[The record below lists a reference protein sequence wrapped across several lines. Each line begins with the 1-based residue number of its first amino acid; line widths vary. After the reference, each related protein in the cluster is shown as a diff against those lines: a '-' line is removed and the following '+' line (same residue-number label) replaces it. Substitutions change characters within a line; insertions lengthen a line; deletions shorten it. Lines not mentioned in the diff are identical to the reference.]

1 LLTIPAPPVQERERQ
16 LILDAMHGS
25 LLLNLSA
32 LGSLV
37 PVSVLSLRRA
47 GTRDGLF
54 WMLLA
59 VAIAGPAVAA
69 IDQMAQGWLSGLSAT
84 LWLSIVASMAMFLA
98 VSAVTRDGW
107 RLAPLLLPYLF
118 LLGIGAAA
126 AEYAAH
132 PAGSLLLGSWTEVHI
147 LVSVAT
153 YGLLTLAAIAG
164 LAVFLQERAL
174 KRRRPSGLTALLPSV
189 ADAETLQ
196 IQLLGASGVVLGLG
210 LLTGAATQ
218 YVENGDFLEFN
229 HKTIFA
235 LSAFVVIALL
245 LAVHHRTGVRGRQAA
260 RFVLLAYLL
269 VTLAYPGVKFVRDV
283 ILG

>member
-1 LLTIPAPPVQERERQ
+1 
-16 LILDAMHGS
+16 MHGS

-32 LGSLV
+32 LSSLL
-37 PVSVLSLRRA
+37 PVCVLSQRRA
-47 GTRDGLF
+47 SARDRLF
-54 WMLLA
+54 WTLLA

-69 IDQMAQGWLSGLSAT
+69 IDQLARGWLGGLSAA

-98 VSAVTRDGW
+98 VSMVTRDGW
-107 RLAPLLLPYLF
+107 RLAPLLLPYLL
-118 LLGIGAAA
+118 LLGIAAA
-126 AEYAAH
+126 AADYAAH
-132 PAGSLLLGSWTEVHI
+132 PAGSVLLGSWTEVHV

-174 KRRRPSGLTALLPSV
+174 KRRRPTGLTALLPSV
-189 ADAETLQ
+189 ADAERLQ
-196 IQLLGASGVVLGLG
+196 IQLLGASRIVLGLG

-218 YVENGDFLEFN
+218 YVENGDLMEFN
-229 HKTIFA
+229 HKTVLAIT
-235 LSAFVVIALL
+235 AFVVIVLL

-269 VTLAYPGVKFVRDV
+269 LTLAYPGVKFVTDV
-283 ILG
+283 ILA

>member
-1 LLTIPAPPVQERERQ
+1 
-16 LILDAMHGS
+16 MNGS

-32 LGSLV
+32 LSSLV
-37 PVSVLSLRRA
+37 PASLLSLRRA
-47 GTRDGLF
+47 TTRDRLF
-54 WMLLA
+54 WTLLA
-59 VAIAGPAVAA
+59 VAMAGPAVAA
-69 IDQMAQGWLSGLSAT
+69 IDQLARGWLGGLSAA
-84 LWLSIVASMAMFLA
+84 LWLSIVASLAMFLA
-98 VSAVTRDGW
+98 VCVVTRDGW

-126 AEYAAH
+126 AEYAAR
-132 PAGSLLLGSWTEVHI
+132 PAGSVFLGSWTEVHVLI
-147 LVSVAT
+147 SVVT

-164 LAVFLQERAL
+164 LAVFLQEHAL

-196 IQLLGASGVVLGLG
+196 IQLLGASGIVLGLG
-210 LLTGAATQ
+210 LLTGGAAQ

-235 LSAFVVIALL
+235 LSAFVVIVLL
-245 LAVHHRTGVRGRQAA
+245 LAVHHRTGLRGRQAA

-269 VTLAYPGVKFVRDV
+269 VTLAYPGVKFVEDV
-283 ILG
+283 ILA

>member
-1 LLTIPAPPVQERERQ
+1 
-16 LILDAMHGS
+16 MHGS

-32 LGSLV
+32 LSSLL
-37 PVSVLSLRRA
+37 PVSLLSLRRPSA
-47 GTRDGLF
+47 RDRLF

-59 VAIAGPAVAA
+59 VAIAGTTVAA
-69 IDQMAQGWLSGLSAT
+69 IDQMAQGWLGGLSAA
-84 LWLSIVASMAMFLA
+84 LWLTVVASLAMFLA
-98 VSAVTRDGW
+98 VSMVTRDGW

-132 PAGSLLLGSWTEVHI
+132 PVGSLFLDSWTEVHV
-147 LVSVAT
+147 LASVAT

-174 KRRRPSGLTALLPSV
+174 KQRRPSGLTALLPSV

-196 IQLLGASGVVLGLG
+196 IRLLGATGLVLGLG

-218 YVENGDFLEFN
+218 YMENGKLLELN
-229 HKTIFA
+229 HKTILA
-235 LSAFVVIALL
+235 LSAFVVIVLL
-245 LAVHHRTGVRGRQAA
+245 LAVHHRTGVRGRRAA

-283 ILG
+283 ILA

>member
-1 LLTIPAPPVQERERQ
+1 
-16 LILDAMHGS
+16 MNGS

-32 LGSLV
+32 LSSLV
-37 PVSVLSLRRA
+37 PVSLLSLRRVT
-47 GTRDGLF
+47 TRDRLF
-54 WMLLA
+54 WTLLA

-69 IDQMAQGWLSGLSAT
+69 IDQLAQGWLGGLSAA

-98 VSAVTRDGW
+98 VCVVTRDGW

-126 AEYAAH
+126 AEYAAR
-132 PAGSLLLGSWTEVHI
+132 PAGSVFLGSWTEVHVLI
-147 LVSVAT
+147 SVVT

-196 IQLLGASGVVLGLG
+196 IQLLGASGIVLGLG
-210 LLTGAATQ
+210 LLTGGAAQ

-235 LSAFVVIALL
+235 LSAFVVIVLL
-245 LAVHHRTGVRGRQAA
+245 LAVHHRTGLRGRQAA

-269 VTLAYPGVKFVRDV
+269 VTLAYPGVKFVKDV
-283 ILG
+283 ILA